1 MITSLW
7 RFFMNIEQRVFA
19 IAAEPL
25 GVDPISVAPTS
36 NLYTDLDMDS
46 LDFVEFVM
54 ELEDEFNIEI
64 DDESCAKWQTVQ
76 DVLDT
81 VKEIGPK

>member
-1 MITSLW
+1 MDIQS
-7 RFFMNIEQRVFA
+7 RVFA
-19 IAAEPL
+19 IAAEPM
-25 GVDPISVAPTS
+25 GIDPGSVTLTS
-36 NLYTDLDMDS
+36 SLYNDLDMDS